1 MDKEE
6 LCERLLKL
14 RAKKGY
20 DQLTMAK
27 EIGIAL
33 NTLVKIE
40 KQKEV
45 SQLTYFKVL
54 NYLEEEEKDNV

>member
-1 MDKEE
+1 MEKEK
-6 LCERLLKL
+6 LANLLVKI
-14 RAKKGY
+14 RAEKKY

-33 NTLVKIE
+33 NTLVKVE

-45 SQLTYFKVL
+45 TNLTYFKII
-54 NYLEEEEKDNV
+54 NYLEKEGYNV

>member
-1 MDKEE
+1 MEKEKLAE
-6 LCERLLKL
+6 VILKI
-14 RAKKGY
+14 RAKKQY

-54 NYLEEEEKDNV
+54 NYLEKEGYNV

>member
-1 MDKEE
+1 MEKEK
-6 LCERLLKL
+6 LANLLLKI
-14 RAKKGY
+14 RAEKRY

-33 NTLVKIE
+33 NTLVKVE

-45 SQLTYFKVL
+45 TNLTYFKII
-54 NYLEEEEKDNV
+54 NYLEKEGYNV

>member
-1 MDKEE
+1 MEKEK
-6 LCERLLKL
+6 LANLLLKI
-14 RAKKGY
+14 RAEKRY

-33 NTLVKIE
+33 NTLVKVE

-45 SQLTYFKVL
+45 TNLTYFKII
-54 NYLEEEEKDNV
+54 NYLEREGYNV

>member
-1 MDKEE
+1 MNKEK
-6 LCERLLKL
+6 LSNLLLKI
-14 RAKKGY
+14 RAEKRY

-33 NTLVKIE
+33 NTLVKVE

-45 SQLTYFKVL
+45 TNLTYFKII
-54 NYLEEEEKDNV
+54 NYLEKDGYNV

>member
-1 MDKEE
+1 MNKEK
-6 LCERLLKL
+6 LSNLLLKI
-14 RAKKGY
+14 RAEKRY

-33 NTLVKIE
+33 NTLVKVE

-45 SQLTYFKVL
+45 TNLTYFKII
-54 NYLEEEEKDNV
+54 NYLEKEGYNV

>member
-1 MDKEE
+1 MEKEK
-6 LCERLLKL
+6 LANLLVKI
-14 RAKKGY
+14 RAEKRY

-33 NTLVKIE
+33 NTLVKVE

-45 SQLTYFKVL
+45 TNLTYFKII
-54 NYLEEEEKDNV
+54 NYLEKEGYNV

>member
-1 MDKEE
+1 MEKEKLAE
-6 LCERLLKL
+6 VILKI
-14 RAKKGY
+14 RAKKQY

-33 NTLVKIE
+33 NTLVKVE

-45 SQLTYFKVL
+45 TNLTYFKII
-54 NYLEEEEKDNV
+54 NYLEKEGYNV